1 MATVTIQEAQA
12 NLVEL
17 IRNLVPGD
25 EVVITD
31 NNRPVAKL
39 VGEQPKPAS
48 RLRPPPGLGKGLLT
62 VVSDDED
69 HLQDFK
75 EYMP

>member
-12 NLVEL
+12 NLADL
-17 IRNLVPGD
+17 IRNLAPGG

-31 NNRPVAKL
+31 NNHPVAKL
-39 VGEQPKPAS
+39 VSEQPRSAS
-48 RLRPPPGLGKGLLT
+48 GLRPPPGLGKGLLT
-62 VVSDDED
+62 VVSDDDE
-69 HLQDFK
+69 HLKDFD